1 MSENYDR
8 STPTPGDQEWV
19 LKYYP
24 PPEGADQYA
33 SRALPLLPM
42 LAGSGPRPLSAASS
56 LFNLEE
62 DHTPR
67 HLFTID
73 DDRETGH
80 RNTTTSFAGA
90 INEHALDMV
99 RPSHISIPAYNPHA
113 DEHPEVVSPQ
123 PQRPD
128 SKLIAIWANGDDLV
142 SPIDTPG
149 TSSWRHHVVSPM
161 SDDFGMGGEIGG
173 PAAPTDYESWFDDT
187 SSDEEEQ
194 QQQQEHPESSNL
206 NLTGGEE
213 SPLARYEDAFPEAL
227 SSSNRQLPKNNF
239 RYSDPGSPLSPG
251 FDMDGFG
258 EPGPDVGG
266 SYFEGRRTVQPQMH
280 YRGGGRGDHG
290 RDDHLLERNLHAGEP
305 RITFAVPNISSF
317 SSRTGGQR
325 PVPPPLNLGNHHAVA
340 QEEFVKTPFPPRP
353 ETALSVSENAAPSST
368 EETSPGRQKRRSGL
382 SRFGS
387 LRRRPSRQNSPRP
400 PPGFTEILSQ
410 LDKHGVVSPTP
421 RAKGIL
427 SKAKQGLG
435 IGSDESKRDR
445 RRDEHTRQVRQ

>member
-1 MSENYDR
+1 MSENYNR

-42 LAGSGPRPLSAASS
+42 LAGSGSRPLSVASS

-67 HLFTID
+67 HLFAAASDRD
-73 DDRETGH
+73 DIH
-80 RNTTTSFAGA
+80 YRNTTTPFAGA
-90 INEHALDMV
+90 IDENALDMV

-128 SKLIAIWANGDDLV
+128 SKLISIWANGDDLV

-149 TSSWRHHVVSPM
+149 TSSWRYHIVSPM
-161 SDDFGMGGEIGG
+161 SDDFQIGG
-173 PAAPTDYESWFDDT
+173 PAGGPTDYESWFDDT

-194 QQQQEHPESSNL
+194 QQQQPDSANL

-227 SSSNRQLPKNNF
+227 ASANGQLPKNNF

-266 SYFEGRRTVQPQMH
+266 SAQYFEGRRTVQPQMH
-280 YRGGGRGDHG
+280 FRGDHG
-290 RDDHLLERNLHAGEP
+290 RDDHLLERNIYTGEP
-305 RITFAVPNISSF
+305 RITFAVPKPGSF
-317 SSRTGGQR
+317 TSRTGGQR
-325 PVPPPLNLGNHHAVA
+325 PVPPPLNLGNHPAV
-340 QEEFVKTPFPPRP
+340 QEEFVKTPFPPPHP
-353 ETALSVSENAAPSST
+353 ETALSVSENTGPTST

-387 LRRRPSRQNSPRP
+387 LRRRPSRQNSPKP

-445 RRDEHTRQVRQ
+445 RRDEHMRQVRRNAE